1 MITKQSLKLVLP
13 TPVVV
18 AIAQPF
24 SLNQPKAVP
33 VPAIKR

>member
-18 AIAQPF
+18 AIDQPF
-24 SLNQPKAVP
+24 SLSQPKAAP
-33 VPAIKR
+33 VPATKR